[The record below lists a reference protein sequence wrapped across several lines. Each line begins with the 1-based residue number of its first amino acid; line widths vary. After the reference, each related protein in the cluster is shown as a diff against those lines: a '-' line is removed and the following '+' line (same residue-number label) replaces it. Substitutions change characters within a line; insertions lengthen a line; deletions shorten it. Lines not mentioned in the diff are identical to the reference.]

1 MNDGQEWLLVLPEA
15 VLWFGLV
22 AGLFSVA
29 WPPGA
34 ACYDCHSAGPHVQ
47 RQIAVA
53 VYLAQSV
60 LCIAA
65 LIVTYMV
72 N

>member
-1 MNDGQEWLLVLPEA
+1 MNDEQEWLLVLPEA
-15 VLWFGLV
+15 VLWLGLV
-22 AGLFSVA
+22 AGLFSAV
-29 WPPGA
+29 WPPGV
-34 ACYDCHSAGPHVQ
+34 ACRCCHSAVPRAL
-47 RQIAVA
+47 RQKAAA

-72 N
+72 D